1 MQTIYAFFDRYT
13 IDTIALISINETL
26 IVQLV
31 SFLIFVFILNR
42 VMIRPLRGVMTER
55 EQHIDKI
62 KQDIVDAQQD
72 LTDKTRQSQAKE
84 ARLRADALKFENE
97 METKGQAEAATIVAQ
112 AETEIARMRQ
122 EAQTEIDTQLTAARK
137 EIQKKSETLALH
149 IMEKVLVRS
158 LNP

>member
-1 MQTIYAFFDRYT
+1 MQI

-26 IVQLV
+26 IVQLI
-31 SFLIFVFILNR
+31 SFLIFLFIINR
-42 VMIRPLRGVMTER
+42 VMIRPLRGVMTDR
-55 EQHIDKI
+55 EQHIDTI

-72 LTDKTRQSQAKE
+72 LTDKTRKSQAKE

-97 METKGQAEAATIVAQ
+97 MEAKGQAEAATIVAQ
-112 AETEIARMRQ
+112 AETEISRMRQ
-122 EAQTEIDTQLTAARK
+122 DAEAEIEGQLTEARK

-149 IMEKVLVRS
+149 IMEKVLERS

>member
-1 MQTIYAFFDRYT
+1 MQI

-26 IVQLV
+26 IVQLF
-31 SFLIFVFILNR
+31 SFLIFVFIINR

-55 EQHIDKI
+55 EQHIDTI

-72 LTDKTRQSQAKE
+72 LKDKTRQSQAKE
-84 ARLRADALKFENE
+84 ARLRADALKFGNE

-112 AETEIARMRQ
+112 AEAEIARMRQ

-149 IMEKVLVRS
+149 IMEKVLARS